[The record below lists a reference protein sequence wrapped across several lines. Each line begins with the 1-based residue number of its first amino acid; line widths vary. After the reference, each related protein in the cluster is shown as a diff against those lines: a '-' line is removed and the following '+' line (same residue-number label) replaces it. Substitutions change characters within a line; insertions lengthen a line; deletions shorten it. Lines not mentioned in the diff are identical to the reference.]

1 MHNLAHWQNWRGKPY
16 QIRVWFWKKLI
27 ACTIQRNPE
36 RHGTKQSFHACSLY
50 VSEFIWYWVEISGN
64 EDVLACSNHLVQCS
78 VWWLEPGQ
86 CCRFPIISMLAL
98 HIQTILSL
106 WYEDRE
112 MDNQRSWSFQITF
125 LDWELS
131 KSHFHNYTVK
141 GSHWIIYWV
150 FRSHFLYSML

>member
-1 MHNLAHWQNWRGKPY
+1 MFTVCLWVHL
-16 QIRVWFWKKLI
+16 V
-27 ACTIQRNPE
+27 
-36 RHGTKQSFHACSLY
+36 
-50 VSEFIWYWVEISGN
+50 WVEISGN

-86 CCRFPIISMLAL
+86 CCRFPIISMPAL

-131 KSHFHNYTVK
+131 KSHFYNYTVK

-150 FRSHFLYSML
+150 FRSHFLVCYNRNNLFWNPLLEMIINAMLIKLP